1 MSSYTGK
8 CDLFDHINTL
18 GIKDK
23 SKYSNE
29 FEYELYCFNL
39 FKQRT
44 GGVIYQKFKLEL
56 NPLNIDKEIL
66 DRGNDFILSKT
77 ERKVYI
83 PDKRTKS
90 GQRVVTEYNYTYLG
104 ANYSSLQELNN
115 KGYYALRRIYF
126 DSIFD
131 IIPYYSFIIGVLCSD
146 EFSEMV
152 YISNVDYNDE
162 TYFSFRKSGIDTDSI
177 ENHKKNLIAHFVEMA
192 RYTKEDKGEK

>member
-29 FEYELYCFNL
+29 LEYELYCFNL

-56 NPLNIDKEIL
+56 NPFNIDKEIL
-66 DRGNDFILSKT
+66 DRNNDFILSKT
-77 ERKVYI
+77 EKKVYK
-83 PDKRTKS
+83 PDKRVKG
-90 GQRVVTEYNYTYLG
+90 GQKVVTEYVYNYLG
-104 ANYSSLQELNN
+104 EEYTSLQELNN
-115 KGYYALRRIYF
+115 KGYYALRRIHF

-131 IIPYYSFIIGVLCSD
+131 IIPYYSFIISVLSSD
-146 EFSEMV
+146 ESSEMV
-152 YISNVDYNDE
+152 YISNEDYNDE
-162 TYFSFRKSGIDTDSI
+162 TYFSFRKSGIDTDSV
-177 ENHKKNLIAHFVEMA
+177 EARKNNLIAHFVEMA